1 MTFIVTGSNGFIGYN
16 TCRRL
21 VELGERVVGV
31 DDLSSGLAEDS
42 VPGVQYHVHNVV
54 DTDWMIRLLREV
66 RPTAV
71 IHLAAL
77 PRVSFSVEQPMLSA
91 DANLVGAI
99 SVMNAILKAELIGRT
114 RLVFASSSSVYGA
127 GVALPT
133 SETHPCKPES
143 PYGLA
148 KLQAEGWADMFHRRY
163 GLDVVSLRYF
173 NVFGPVGR
181 FGGAYST
188 VVPAW
193 FHHLFGNP
201 SYKPYLEGDGS
212 QSRDFCFID
221 DVVRAN
227 VAAATRKRGF
237 AAEALNIGR
246 GSGHTLLE
254 VKTAIEQVVGKE
266 LALERRPSRI
276 GDVPHTL
283 ADISAA
289 RTELG
294 FKPGSDFQA
303 ELAST
308 ADWHRRT
315 FAAA

>member
-1 MTFIVTGSNGFIGYN
+1 MTFVVTGSNGFIGYN
-16 TCRRL
+16 SCRRL

-42 VPGVQYHVHNVV
+42 VHGVQYHVHSVL
-54 DTDWMIRLLREV
+54 DADWMIRLLREAQ
-66 RPTAV
+66 PTAV
-71 IHLAAL
+71 IHLAAV
-77 PRVSFSVEQPMLSA
+77 PRVGYSVEQPLLST
-91 DANLVGAI
+91 DANLMGAV
-99 SVMNAILKAELIGRT
+99 SVMNAILKAGLIGRT

-127 GVALPT
+127 GAALPT
-133 SETHPCKPES
+133 SEAHPCNPES

-148 KLQAEGWADMFHRRY
+148 KLQAEGWAGMFHRLY

-173 NVFGPVGR
+173 NVFGPAGR

-193 FHHLFGNP
+193 FHHLFGDP
-201 SYKPYLEGDGS
+201 AYQPYLEGDGS

-227 VAAATRKRGF
+227 LAAATRTRGF
-237 AAEALNIGR
+237 AGEALNVGR
-246 GSGHTLLE
+246 GSAHTLLE
-254 VKTAIEQVVGKE
+254 IKAAIEQVVGKE
-266 LALERRPSRI
+266 LRLERRPSRI

-283 ADISAA
+283 ADIAA
-289 RTELG
+289 MRRELG
-294 FKPGSDFQA
+294 FEPGSDFQA
-303 ELAST
+303 ELART
-308 ADWHRRT
+308 ADWHRQT

>member
-31 DDLSSGLAEDS
+31 DDLSSGLAEDF

-54 DTDWMIRLLREV
+54 DADWMIRLLREV

-77 PRVSFSVEQPMLSA
+77 PRVSFSVEQPMLST
-91 DANLVGAI
+91 DANLMGAI
-99 SVMNAILKAELIGRT
+99 SVMNAILKAELIDRT

-148 KLQAEGWADMFHRRY
+148 KLQAEGWADMFHRLY

-221 DVVRAN
+221 DVVCAN

-237 AAEALNIGR
+237 TAEALNIGR
-246 GSGHTLLE
+246 GRAHTLLE

-294 FKPGSDFQA
+294 FNPGSDFQA